1 MIENIRY
8 PSINAAS
15 SDREQLMQIKRYLYQ
30 LVDQV
35 NFNLSVLDSGGNGYA
50 LTDKDK
56 EEIAQKVIEE
66 LSKKT

>member
-15 SDREQLMQIKRYLYQ
+15 SDREQFMQIKRYLYQ
-30 LVDQV
+30 LVNQV
-35 NFNLSVLDSGGNGYA
+35 NFNLSALDSGGNGYA

-56 EEIAQKVIEE
+56 EEIVQKVIEE